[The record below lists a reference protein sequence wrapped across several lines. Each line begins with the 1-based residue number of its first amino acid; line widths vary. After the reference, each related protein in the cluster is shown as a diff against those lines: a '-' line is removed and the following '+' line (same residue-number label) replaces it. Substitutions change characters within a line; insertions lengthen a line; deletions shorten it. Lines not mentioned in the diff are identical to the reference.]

1 MSANE
6 KIVLAVHSA
15 IDEMNTQLPKGV
27 QIGKTPDSPL
37 YGKASQLESIDLVSL
52 IMEVEDQ
59 IKAEF
64 DVSIMIADDRAMS
77 QSNSPFLTVGSLTE
91 YIAQLLSEN
100 GASAA

>member
-6 KIVLAVHSA
+6 KIVTAVHNA

-27 QIGKTPDSPL
+27 QIGKSPEAPL

-91 YIAQLLSEN
+91 YIAELLKEN